1 MSTLANSEDPDE
13 MPHNAAFHQGL
24 RCLLNYA
31 AFHQGLRCLLRQ
43 KRPSE
48 KEIHFI
54 FFGGGGNFHQRPLD
68 IYNE

>member
-13 MPHNAAFHQGL
+13 MPHD
-24 RCLLNYA
+24 A

-54 FFGGGGNFHQRPLD
+54 FFGGGGGGNFHQRPLD